1 MRAAPT
7 YGRMTAWLYGSMLGT
22 GRFGSTRIRYVSM
35 RAQCRRPRGCDRG
48 MYACAVQ
55 AGIRPRG
62 LHARWLAAAATFGVL
77 WKSSPIDVTS
87 HATGGRSPGSSY

>member
-1 MRAAPT
+1 MHAAPT
-7 YGRMTAWLYGSMLGT
+7 YGRMTAWPYGYIQYLVTGSMLRWAPG
-22 GRFGSTRIRYVSM
+22 GMVA
-35 RAQCRRPRGCDRG
+35 RASG

-55 AGIRPRG
+55 AGMRPRG
-62 LHARWLAAAATFGVL
+62 LHARWLAAAATFCVL